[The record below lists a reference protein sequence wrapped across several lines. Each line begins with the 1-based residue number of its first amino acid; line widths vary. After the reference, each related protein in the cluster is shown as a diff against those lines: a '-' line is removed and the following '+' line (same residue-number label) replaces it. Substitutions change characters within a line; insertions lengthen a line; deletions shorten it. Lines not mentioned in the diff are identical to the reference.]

1 MNDCEKLFLIA
12 FGIVAASLQM
22 IINIWEYSA
31 AKREV
36 AAGGDG
42 DEDNK
47 PVKRLHR
54 GFQAASLVACCSNKL
69 WWSLGAATLNKT
81 FDSIQLRLDEKRSDE
96 LTMVHLL
103 HLDHKFRVKVDAS
116 LGSENIGKFLIDT
129 LL

>member
-54 GFQAASLVACCSNKL
+54 GFQAASLVASAGCSFVAVLRQCWGRGRCWPTWASSFECCY
-69 WWSLGAATLNKT
+69 T
-81 FDSIQLRLDEKRSDE
+81 FD
-96 LTMVHLL
+96 
-103 HLDHKFRVKVDAS
+103 
-116 LGSENIGKFLIDT
+116 
-129 LL
+129 